1 MKTIKKEEGIMKKI
15 NWTVGLCVVWAIMLA
30 GPVWAEEK
38 IAIGVLS
45 AFSGPYASLGEDV
58 VRGAKYAVE
67 EAGGKVLGKP
77 LELVFIDTEV
87 KPGVAARKVREASQS
102 KGIKF
107 FNGAISS
114 GVGLAIS
121 QACREEKAVYIT
133 TVGAD
138 AVTGDKCSPY
148 TFRWSIPTYGAVQQT
163 IKPLIKKFPEAKRW
177 YTITPDYVFG
187 HSLLNNAKAV
197 FEEFGVEHVGN
208 DMHPIGHTEFSS
220 FITKAM
226 AARADFVVFFN
237 FGKDTINA
245 LKQANNFGLTKKAK
259 ILVAWSSGLR
269 DMEEIG
275 PDFCEGVY
283 FGTQFWHDVDI
294 PITQKLNKVWMEKYN
309 RFPSY
314 PEAAEYMIT
323 KMLIM
328 GMEKAGNTDPA
339 AVMKALEGMEYDG
352 LTGTEIIQAF
362 DHQIKKN
369 YYLLQAKAR
378 KDIKGPGDNAILIS
392 YGKSVK
398 SEAESDCK
406 MKY

>member
-1 MKTIKKEEGIMKKI
+1 MGKAGKCLGLTVVFIMITLLLIQPTIAEDKI
-15 NWTVGLCVVWAIMLA
+15 LFGA
-30 GPVWAEEK
+30 
-38 IAIGVLS
+38 LS
-45 AFSGPYASLGEDV
+45 AFSGPYASLGEDTQ
-58 VRGAKYAVE
+58 RGTEYAVE
-67 EAGGKVLGKP
+67 EFGGKVLGKP
-77 LELVFIDTEV
+77 VELMFIDTEV

-102 KGIKF
+102 KGVKF
-107 FNGAISS
+107 FAGAISS

-121 QACREEKAVYIT
+121 QAAKEEKAVYLT

-138 AVTGDKCSPY
+138 AVTGSKCSPF

-197 FEEFGVEHVGN
+197 FKEFGVEHVGN

-226 AARADFVVFFN
+226 AAKADFVVFFN

-269 DMEEIG
+269 DLEEIG

-283 FGTQFWHDVDI
+283 FGCQFWHDVDV
-294 PITQKLNKVWMEKYN
+294 PVTQKLNKVWMDKFK

-314 PEAAEYMIT
+314 PEAGAYITARMI
-323 KMLIM
+323 LLGI
-328 GMEKAGNTDPA
+328 EKAGTTDTE
-339 AVMKALEGMEYDG
+339 AVVKALEGMKYDG
-352 LTGTEIIQAF
+352 LTGEEEIQAF
-362 DHQIKKN
+362 DHQIKKK
-369 YYLLQAKAR
+369 YYLLQAKAA
-378 KDIKGPGDNAILIS
+378 KDIKGPGDNAVMIS
-392 YGKSVK
+392 YGVSVK
-398 SEAESDCK
+398 PESESDCK
-406 MKY
+406 MD

>member
-1 MKTIKKEEGIMKKI
+1 MGKTVK
-15 NWTVGLCVVWAIMLA
+15 GLVFAVVLLTFTLTLIQPAM
-30 GPVWAEEK
+30 AEDK
-38 IAIGVLS
+38 VLFGALS
-45 AFSGPYASLGEDV
+45 AFSGPYASLGEDTQ
-58 VRGAKYAVE
+58 RGTQYAIE

-77 LELVFIDTEV
+77 IEVMFIDTEV

-102 KGIKF
+102 KGVKF
-107 FNGAISS
+107 FAGAISS

-121 QACREEKAVYIT
+121 QAAREENAVYFT

-187 HSLLNNAKAV
+187 HSLLENAKAV

-226 AARADFVVFFN
+226 AAKADFVVFFN

-269 DMEEIG
+269 DLEEIG
-275 PDFCEGVY
+275 PEFCEGVY
-283 FGTQFWHDVDI
+283 FGCQFWHDVDA
-294 PITQKLNKVWMEKYN
+294 PVTQKLNKVWMEKYK

-314 PEAAEYMIT
+314 PEAGQYIIT
-323 KMLIM
+323 KIILM
-328 GMEKAGNTDPA
+328 GIEKAGSTDPA
-339 AVMKALEGMEYDG
+339 AVAKAIEGMKYDG
-352 LTGTEIIQAF
+352 LTGEEEVQAF
-362 DHQIKKN
+362 DHQVKKN
-369 YYLLQAKAR
+369 YYLLQAKAA
-378 KDIKGPGDNAILIS
+378 KDIKGLGDNATVIS
-392 YGKSVK
+392 YGVSVK
-398 SEAESDCK
+398 SEAESECK
-406 MKY
+406 ME

>member
-1 MKTIKKEEGIMKKI
+1 MGKTVK
-15 NWTVGLCVVWAIMLA
+15 GLVFAVVLLTFTLTLIQPAM
-30 GPVWAEEK
+30 AEDK
-38 IAIGVLS
+38 VLFGALS
-45 AFSGPYASLGEDV
+45 AFSGPYASLGEDTQ
-58 VRGAKYAVE
+58 RGTQYAIE

-77 LELVFIDTEV
+77 IEVMFIDTEV

-102 KGIKF
+102 KGVKF
-107 FNGAISS
+107 FAGAISS

-121 QACREEKAVYIT
+121 QAAREENAVYFT

-187 HSLLNNAKAV
+187 HFLLENAKAV
-197 FEEFGVEHVGN
+197 FKEFGVEHVGN

-226 AARADFVVFFN
+226 AAKADFVVFFN

-269 DMEEIG
+269 DLEEIG
-275 PDFCEGVY
+275 PEFCEGVY
-283 FGTQFWHDVDI
+283 FGCQFWHDVDA
-294 PITQKLNKVWMEKYN
+294 PVTQKLNKVWMEKYK

-314 PEAAEYMIT
+314 PEAGQYIIT
-323 KMLIM
+323 KIILKGI
-328 GMEKAGNTDPA
+328 EKAGSTDPA
-339 AVMKALEGMEYDG
+339 AVAKAIEGMKYDG
-352 LTGTEIIQAF
+352 LTGEEEVQAF
-362 DHQIKKN
+362 DHQVKKN
-369 YYLLQAKAR
+369 YYLLQAKAA
-378 KDIKGPGDNAILIS
+378 KDIKGLGDNATVVS
-392 YGKSVK
+392 YGISVK

-406 MKY
+406 ME

>member
-1 MKTIKKEEGIMKKI
+1 MGKLFKGSVFTILIITFTLMLIQATLAEDK
-15 NWTVGLCVVWAIMLA
+15 VV
-30 GPVWAEEK
+30 
-38 IAIGVLS
+38 IGALS
-45 AFSGPYASLGEDV
+45 AFSGPYASLGEDTE
-58 VRGAKYAVE
+58 RGSKYAVE

-87 KPGVAARKVREASQS
+87 KPGVATRKVREASQS
-102 KGIKF
+102 KGVKF
-107 FNGAISS
+107 FAGAVSS
-114 GVGLAIS
+114 GVGLAVS
-121 QACREEKAVYIT
+121 QAAKEEKAVYLT

-187 HSLLNNAKAV
+187 HSLLENAKAV

-226 AARADFVVFFN
+226 AAKADFVVFFN

-269 DMEEIG
+269 DLEEIG

-283 FGTQFWHDVDI
+283 FGCQFWHDVDA
-294 PITQKLNKVWMEKYN
+294 PVTRKLNTVWMEKYK

-314 PEAAEYMIT
+314 PEASQYMIV
-323 KMLIM
+323 KLLIM
-328 GMEKAGNTDPA
+328 GMEKSGSTDPA
-339 AVMKALEGMEYDG
+339 AVRKALEGMKYDG
-352 LTGTEIIQAF
+352 LTGTEEIQAF
-362 DHQIKKN
+362 DHQVKKN
-369 YYLLQAKAR
+369 YYLLQAKAA
-378 KDIKGPGDNAILIS
+378 KDIKGPGDNATVIS
-392 YGKSVK
+392 FGISVK
-398 SEAESDCK
+398 SETESDCK
-406 MKY
+406 MEY